1 VAHKN
6 AAIYSH
12 LLPGAGHNQP
22 VIEGAIPLIDLPDEY
37 AITECGGALRV
48 VGMYFK

>member
-12 LLPGAGHNQP
+12 LLPGASYQP